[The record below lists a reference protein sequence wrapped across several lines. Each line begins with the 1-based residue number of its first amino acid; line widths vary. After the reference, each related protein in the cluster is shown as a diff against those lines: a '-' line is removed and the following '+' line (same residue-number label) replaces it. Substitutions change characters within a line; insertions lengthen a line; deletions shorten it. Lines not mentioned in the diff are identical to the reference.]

1 MDPQVQALLQ
11 MMEAQ
16 SAATGAPPM
25 YELPADVARQ
35 GAEVAFQAFNAGM
48 PQTDRR
54 PHHPRPRGGAPG
66 EDLHAD
72 R

>member
-1 MDPQVQALLQ
+1 MAVRRSGNVDCRSETGSKEETMDPQVQALLQ

-35 GAEVAFQAFNAGM
+35 GAEVGFQAFNS
-48 PQTDRR
+48 
-54 PHHPRPRGGAPG
+54 GGIS
-66 EDLHAD
+66 
-72 R
+72 